1 MSEAANLSAALMLLA
16 KAVKPLSDEDLKLV
30 TAGQAKLTVLY
41 PDQQVV
47 QKSKALTQALKFLGQ
62 LSDHELSL
70 IESGQAK
77 LALLRKGDKILSAL
91 DIAEVAAQIT
101 KLGAEDE
108 IIRFLDDDSR
118 LNPTNLKKIAAELNI
133 GVPAAVKGKAELQ
146 LLIAQT
152 VVRDRGRW
160 SWR

>member
-1 MSEAANLSAALMLLA
+1 MSEAANLSTALTLLA

-30 TAGQAKLTVLY
+30 TAGQAKLTVLH
-41 PDQQVV
+41 PEQQVV
-47 QKSKALTQALKFLGQ
+47 QKSKALAQALKFLGQ
-62 LSDHELSL
+62 LSEHELSL

-91 DIAEVAAQIT
+91 DIPEVAAQIIRLKT
-101 KLGAEDE
+101 EDE
-108 IIRFLDDDSR
+108 IVRFLDDDSR

-146 LLIAQT
+146 LLIAQS
-152 VVRDRGRW
+152 VIRDRDRW
-160 SWR
+160 AWR